1 MITQNYE
8 NLLAAMLASSS
19 SKFGSLPVVSVD
31 GLTKFLNNT
40 FSNFP
45 YSRIT
50 DLTTS
55 KTAAGISVG
64 TGSTEPTKMDIN
76 LEETIERGVT
86 LTLVS
91 TSTGCD
97 APGSPFVEYTIT
109 VTNTGSDPITIC
121 EIGYKQT
128 LNGAVFPGDTQNSSA
143 VCLLDRTV
151 LSYPITIQAGDAGV
165 IKYKLSTVPGRRQ
178 KGGVELV
185 SFTWGPDEKI
195 AAMIDAAR
203 QGIIDLQEDGGWRV
217 GDVRTIHVGEFV
229 GATNTNPEQDIDIV
243 ISQFGDYNFC
253 GSLFQFD
260 FRKLFSADQKMNDT
274 SSAVGGYGSMTM
286 MIDTTLP
293 AIVEALPT
301 WLKTR
306 LKTFAVSAH
315 SDYTTVVT
323 VPNNKL
329 ALRSYSELTGVSTG
343 GFAGEGTQI
352 QLYKPSANVRSKPKD
367 RSSTQNV
374 GYFTR
379 SLSYNGT
386 TPNGFMA
393 GRLNNPVPN
402 WQGEFANTS
411 IGIAPF
417 GCI

>member
-64 TGSTEPTKMDIN
+64 TGS
-76 LEETIERGVT
+76 
-86 LTLVS
+86 
-91 TSTGCD
+91 
-97 APGSPFVEYTIT
+97 
-109 VTNTGSDPITIC
+109 
-121 EIGYKQT
+121 
-128 LNGAVFPGDTQNSSA
+128 
-143 VCLLDRTV
+143 
-151 LSYPITIQAGDAGV
+151 
-165 IKYKLSTVPGRRQ
+165 
-178 KGGVELV
+178 
-185 SFTWGPDEKI
+185 
-195 AAMIDAAR
+195 
-203 QGIIDLQEDGGWRV
+203 
-217 GDVRTIHVGEFV
+217 VRTIHVGEFV

-260 FRKLFSADQKMNDT
+260 FRQQFSANQKMNST

-306 LKTFAVSAH
+306 LKTFDVMAH

-343 GFAGEGTQI
+343 GFVGEGTQI
-352 QLYKPSANVRSKPKD
+352 QLYKPSETVRSKPKN
-367 RSSTQNV
+367 RSSTMNV

-393 GRLNNPVPN
+393 GRLNNQIPN
-402 WQGEFANTS
+402 WQGDFANTS
-411 IGIAPF
+411 MGIAPF